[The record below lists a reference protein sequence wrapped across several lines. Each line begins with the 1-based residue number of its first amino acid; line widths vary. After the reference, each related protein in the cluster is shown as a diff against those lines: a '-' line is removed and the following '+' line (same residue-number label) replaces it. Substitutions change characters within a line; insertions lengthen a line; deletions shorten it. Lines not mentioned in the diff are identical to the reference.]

1 MISFQV
7 PYWKSVVAYD
17 LGKLLS
23 DFGGNA
29 GLFIGASFISFFDL
43 FIEYLEKVKRFFKR
57 N

>member
-43 FIEYLEKVKRFFKR
+43 FIECLEKFKRFFKK